1 MRLVFPAA
9 ALVMVVA
16 ACASD
21 PAEGSDAGDGG
32 ADADVTKPD
41 ASADAGGRLDAGGD
55 ADGGSPDAACGRLTT
70 PCAVGA
76 PCEGAPD
83 CETGLCREGTCRA
96 VAPDDGIKNG
106 DETDVDCGGT
116 NAPACADGKGCAAG
130 ADCTSLVCTAGVCQA
145 PSPTDEVKNGDETD
159 VDCGGTNAPA
169 CADGKSCA
177 AGADCTSLVCH
188 DGSKKCLAPTDSDG
202 VKNGDETGTDCGGP
216 TTAKKC
222 PPGQGC
228 SQDSDCNNVRCS
240 AAAPKT
246 CDPPSSSDGL
256 RNGTET
262 DIDCGGGAPTNAPRC
277 APGRLC
283 GLDGDC
289 AAPGT
294 TCGYANRCVPAR
306 SCRVHEGG
314 DTCGAREVGQAAASH
329 ESCCASVE
337 LPGSAIKVDK
347 YEITAGRM
355 REFIRAVGNDVAGW
369 VSANRGITQQIPD
382 SMVQYLP
389 SGLSTPQRTITRCD
403 ADGSGCSSRTQRF
416 GVYEHLGNTVFMPDR
431 PCVNC
436 GQGCWLNS
444 GNGQNG
450 HPTYWWPSATQ
461 SSQFGAMARAFTQE
475 ELDVKSLN
483 CVTQPLLA
491 AFCAWDGGRLPTQA
505 ELGGG
510 SGAWGP
516 ASHPW
521 GGSPSYLDTVA
532 GAANRQAYS
541 FQTNEFLVPM
551 RTAAGGYNLSAYDQ
565 NTTNYN
571 PFPSSPSIFQA
582 RYVFPMPGNPNTNDQ
597 AYAVAAPGRMRNDF
611 RAIGPGANDGY
622 FDVLGNVMEVV
633 GDGWPCTA
641 LNQTTS
647 QCASSSGGTGFC
659 GADGRCYDDDNHN
672 GWARVAWVGAS
683 FEGHGA
689 SRQGHNLS
697 VMTKYGKQG
706 GRCVRP

>member
-1 MRLVFPAA
+1 SADAGAAPDASAA
-9 ALVMVVA
+9 AD
-16 ACASD
+16 ASV
-21 PAEGSDAGDGG
+21 P
-32 ADADVTKPD
+32 PD
-41 ASADAGGRLDAGGD
+41 ASADAE
-55 ADGGSPDAACGRLTT
+55 GGSPAKACGRSTT
-70 PCAVGA
+70 PCAVGE
-76 PCEGAPD
+76 PCKGAPD
-83 CETGLCREGTCRA
+83 CETGHCREGTCRD
-96 VAPDDGIKNG
+96 VAPDDGVKNG

-116 NAPACADGKGCAAG
+116 KAPACADGKGCLAAS
-130 ADCTSLVCTAGVCQA
+130 DCVSLVCADGVCQV
-145 PSPTDEVKNGDETD
+145 PSATDEVKNGDETD
-159 VDCGGTNAPA
+159 VDCGGAGAPP
-169 CADGKSCA
+169 CADGKTCA
-177 AGADCTSLVCH
+177 TSADCSSLVC
-188 DGSKKCLAPTDSDG
+188 DDASKQCLAPTDSDG

-228 SQDSDCNNVRCS
+228 DDDGDCDNVRCS
-240 AAAPKT
+240 ATAPKT
-246 CDPPSSSDGL
+246 CAPPSSSDGL

-262 DIDCGGGAPTNAPRC
+262 DVDCGGGAPTNAERC
-277 APGRLC
+277 PPGKLC

-289 AAPGT
+289 AAPGA

-314 DTCGAREVGQAAASH
+314 DTCGAREVGQAGASH
-329 ESCCASVE
+329 ESCCASVA
-337 LPGSAIKVDK
+337 LPGSGIRVDK

-355 REFIRAVGNDVAGW
+355 REFIRAVNNDVAGW
-369 VSANRGITQQIPD
+369 VSANRAITQQIPD
-382 SMVQYLP
+382 GMVQYLP
-389 SGLSTPQRTITRCD
+389 SGLSAPQRTITRCNS
-403 ADGSGCSSRTQRF
+403 DGGGCSSRTQRF
-416 GVYEHLGNTVFMPDR
+416 GVYEHLGNTVFMEDR
-431 PCVNC
+431 PCANC

-450 HPTYWWPSATQ
+450 HPTYWWPPATQ

-475 ELDVKSLN
+475 DLDAKSLN

-505 ELGGG
+505 ELGGAA
-510 SGAWGP
+510 GAWGP

-521 GGSPSYLDTVA
+521 GNTPSYLDTLP
-532 GAANRQAYS
+532 GAVNRQAYS
-541 FQTNEFLVPM
+541 FQTSEFLVPM
-551 RTAAGGYNLSAYDQ
+551 RTAGGGYNLHAYDQ

-611 RAIGPGANDGY
+611 RAVGPGANDGY
-622 FDVLGNVMEVV
+622 FDVLGNLMEVV

-659 GADGRCYDDDNHN
+659 GADGRCYDDANHN